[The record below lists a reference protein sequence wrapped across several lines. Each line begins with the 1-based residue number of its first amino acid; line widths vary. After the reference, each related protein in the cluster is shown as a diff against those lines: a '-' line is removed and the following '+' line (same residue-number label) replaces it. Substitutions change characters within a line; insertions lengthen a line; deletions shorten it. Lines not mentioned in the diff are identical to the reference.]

1 MSYVTHSRRQK
12 VTESD
17 GISNH
22 KGLILKSFMHLCAGL
37 AIFAEK
43 NIRQSAR
50 HVSKTDLLQTPKFIF
65 RGTSGG

>member
-1 MSYVTHSRRQK
+1 MSYVTHSRGQK

-22 KGLILKSFMHLCAGL
+22 KGLILKSFTQLCAGL

-50 HVSKTDLLQTPKFIF
+50 HVS
-65 RGTSGG
+65 